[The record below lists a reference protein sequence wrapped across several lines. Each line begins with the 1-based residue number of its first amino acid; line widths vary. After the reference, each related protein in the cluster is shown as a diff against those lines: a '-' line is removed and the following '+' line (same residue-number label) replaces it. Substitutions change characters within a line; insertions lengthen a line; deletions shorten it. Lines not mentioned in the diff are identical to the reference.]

1 MSRLGNITGR
11 LYRGDVSINFVGR
24 QKLWYTISAVILLV
38 SVLALI
44 FRGLDYSVEFKGGSL
59 WTVPASSSATQAQL
73 ERIVTN
79 GGGVSASATEV
90 KPFNGHPAFWQ
101 VQAGQMPT
109 SKALKIGDTIQTTYH
124 LPATGKN
131 AVSVTTVGSSW
142 GAQVTQKAI
151 EALIAFLIV
160 VVIYLSIAFEW
171 RMAASA
177 FVALAHD
184 IVITIG
190 VYALTGFQVSPATII
205 GLLTILGYSLYDTVV
220 VFDKVRENTAP
231 ILGTRKSTY
240 SQAANLALNQ
250 TLVRSINTSLTAL
263 LPVAA
268 ILVVGTLLLGNG
280 ELKDLSLVLFVGMLS
295 GTYSS
300 ICIATPVLADLKE
313 REPQYKQLAK
323 QVTLRAAG
331 GRAALRKAAR
341 TGATVAT
348 AGKTTGNGGAG
359 AAGAAAASAAGTDL
373 TGREVTA
380 SGATDSD
387 LTGVGDD
394 DLGPEDAIDET
405 VAAASTAGQARS
417 ASARQPG
424 ARQQPVRRP
433 AAKRRPS
440 GKKKRR

>member
-1 MSRLGNITGR
+1 MSRRNLGGR
-11 LYRGDVSINFVGR
+11 LYRGEISFDFVSR
-24 QKLWYTISAVILLV
+24 QKLWYMISGAILVISL
-38 SVLALI
+38 LALL
-44 FRGLDYSVEFKGGSL
+44 FRGLNYSVEFKGGSL
-59 WTVPASSSATQAQL
+59 FTVPATSSQVTQAGLTQ
-73 ERIVTN
+73 VVQAN
-79 GGGVSASATEV
+79 GGSNPTATEV
-90 KPFNGHPAFWQ
+90 KPFNGKAPYWQ
-101 VQAGQMPT
+101 VQTTQLSTTKSLQVERAIAQKFDINVGNI
-109 SKALKIGDTIQTTYH
+109 SIQD
-124 LPATGKN
+124 
-131 AVSVTTVGSSW
+131 VGSSW
-142 GAQVTQKAI
+142 GSQVSQKAI

-160 VVIYLSIAFEW
+160 IVIYLTIAFEW

-177 FVALAHD
+177 LVALAHD

-190 VYALTGFQVSPATII
+190 VYALTGFQVSPATVI

-240 SQAANLALNQ
+240 SEAANLALNQ

-300 ICIATPVLADLKE
+300 IFIATPVLADLKE

-323 QVTLRAAG
+323 QVALRAAG
-331 GRAALRKAAR
+331 GRAAQRKSAA
-341 TGATVAT
+341 AT
-348 AGKTTGNGGAG
+348 ATAATAVTVSGQAGNGSATAVDLISDSPPGA
-359 AAGAAAASAAGTDL
+359 
-373 TGREVTA
+373 
-380 SGATDSD
+380 
-387 LTGVGDD
+387 DD
-394 DLGPEDAIDET
+394 DLSQAEVLDDESVPASEPAT
-405 VAAASTAGQARS
+405 AAQSRTSSPRP
-417 ASARQPG
+417 PG